1 MLVEKIKLLFAA
13 LLLIPLNLL
22 MLSCSSSLLTKYELG
37 LESYYNGRYR
47 TAVEY
52 FTRAIWEDPVNAEL
66 YYWRGN
72 AKAKLN
78 LSEEAIKNYTTAIKL
93 DPDMKYYKNRGL
105 MFIELK
111 DYYNAISDFN
121 EALLFDSTNSTLYF
135 NRGYTQAL
143 SGNFEK
149 AIKDYSKAIS
159 YDSANAKVFVN
170 RGDLWS
176 GVGEYQKAIFDF
188 TSAISLNSKDE
199 LAYFNR
205 AKEFAKIG
213 MIKPAIDDY
222 SKAIILNPSNI
233 EYYFLRGELKVGAGE
248 FLSAAADYTKIIS
261 LQPDNGNAYYNRGI
275 CYANIN
281 LKDNACDDL
290 NRAGELGFFEAYEVI
305 RKYCMKEEKK
315 KRKKKK

>member
-1 MLVEKIKLLFAA
+1 MPVEKLKLTIVVLF
-13 LLLIPLNLL
+13 LFLLNL
-22 MLSCSSSLLTKYELG
+22 MFGCSASQGTKYELG
-37 LESYYNGRYR
+37 LESYNNGRYI

-66 YYWRGN
+66 YFLRGN

-78 LSEEAIKNYTTAIKL
+78 LYDDAILNYTTAIKL
-93 DPDMKYYKNRGL
+93 DPEMKYYENRGL
-105 MFIELK
+105 MFIETG
-111 DYYNAISDFN
+111 DYHNAISDFN
-121 EALLFDSTNSTLYF
+121 EALQYDSSNSTLYF

-143 SGNFEK
+143 SGNYES
-149 AIKDYSKAIS
+149 AIKDYSRAIS
-159 YDSANAKVFVN
+159 NDSTNAKIFVN

-176 GVGEYQKAIFDF
+176 GVEEHQKAIFDF
-188 TSAISLNSKDE
+188 TTALSLNKRDE

-213 MIKPAIDDY
+213 MIKQAIDDY

-233 EYYFLRGELKVGAGE
+233 EYYFLRGELKVTAAK

-261 LQPDNGNAYYNRGI
+261 LQPENGNAYYNRGI

-281 LKDNACDDL
+281 LKNNACEDL

-305 RKYCMKEEKK
+305 RKYCMREKK
-315 KRKKKK
+315 KKKK